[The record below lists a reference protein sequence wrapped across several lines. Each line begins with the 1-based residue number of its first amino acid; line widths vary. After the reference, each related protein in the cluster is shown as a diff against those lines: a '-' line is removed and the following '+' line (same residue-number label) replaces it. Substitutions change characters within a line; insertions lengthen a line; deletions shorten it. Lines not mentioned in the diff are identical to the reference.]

1 MLSIALMVSDHR
13 NQHLHFLR
21 ASIATLTY
29 PFQYLVNLPADIKHT
44 ATEQFASRDNLLAE
58 NKALHEKNLFYQV
71 KLQRLALLERENER
85 LRQLLESSK
94 QLNNEHVLVAEIM
107 SVDLHP
113 YKQVISINKG
123 ERHGAYRGQP
133 IVGAMGVIG
142 QLIEIY
148 PMHSTALLISDPN
161 HSLLAESNRTN
172 LRALLVG
179 NGHAK
184 FLSLKNVSS
193 SADIRIGDL
202 FHTSGLDG
210 LYPPNY
216 PIAEVTSI
224 NSLPGVP
231 FLEVEARPLV
241 ELNQIREVL
250 LLWDNANSLSTGKS
264 SQP

>member
-1 MLSIALMVSDHR
+1 
-13 NQHLHFLR
+13 
-21 ASIATLTY
+21 
-29 PFQYLVNLPADIKHT
+29 
-44 ATEQFASRDNLLAE
+44 
-58 NKALHEKNLFYQV
+58 
-71 KLQRLALLERENER
+71 LALLERENER
-85 LRQLLESSK
+85 LRKLLDSSK
-94 QLNNEHVLVAEIM
+94 QLDNEHVLIAEIL

-184 FLSLKNVSS
+184 YLSLKNISS

-216 PIAEVTSI
+216 PIAEVISI

-250 LLWDNANSLSTGKS
+250 LIWNNTNSSTSDEAVKR
-264 SQP
+264 

>member
-1 MLSIALMVSDHR
+1 MVTDHR
-13 NQHLHFLR
+13 YQHLHFLR
-21 ASIATLTY
+21 SSIATLTY
-29 PFQYLVNLPADIKHT
+29 PFQYIVNLPSNINQLVSKQLT
-44 ATEQFASRDNLLAE
+44 SRDSLLQE
-58 NKALHEKNLFYQV
+58 NKNLHEKNLLYQV

-85 LRQLLESSK
+85 LRKLLDSSK
-94 QLNNEHVLVAEIM
+94 QLNNEHVLIAEIL

-161 HSLLAESNRTN
+161 HSLLAESNRTS

-184 FLSLKNVSS
+184 YLSLKNVSS

-216 PIAEVTSI
+216 PIAEVISI
-224 NSLPGVP
+224 HSLPGIP

-250 LLWDNANSLSTGKS
+250 LIWNNTNSSASDETAKL
-264 SQP
+264 

>member
-1 MLSIALMVSDHR
+1 
-13 NQHLHFLR
+13 
-21 ASIATLTY
+21 
-29 PFQYLVNLPADIKHT
+29 
-44 ATEQFASRDNLLAE
+44 
-58 NKALHEKNLFYQV
+58 
-71 KLQRLALLERENER
+71 
-85 LRQLLESSK
+85 
-94 QLNNEHVLVAEIM
+94 
-107 SVDLHP
+107 
-113 YKQVISINKG
+113 
-123 ERHGAYRGQP
+123 
-133 IVGAMGVIG
+133 
-142 QLIEIY
+142 
-148 PMHSTALLISDPN
+148 MHSTALLISDPN

-184 FLSLKNVSS
+184 YLSLKNISS

-216 PIAEVTSI
+216 PIAEVISI

-250 LLWDNANSLSTGKS
+250 LIWNNTNSSTSDEAVKR
-264 SQP
+264 

>member
-1 MLSIALMVSDHR
+1 MITDHR
-13 NQHLHFLR
+13 YQHLNFLR
-21 ASIATLTY
+21 SSIATLIY
-29 PFQYLVNLPADIKHT
+29 PFQYIVSLPSDFSRSASK
-44 ATEQFASRDNLLAE
+44 QFASRESLLEE
-58 NKALHEKNLFYQV
+58 NKTLHEKNLFYQV
-71 KLQRLALLERENER
+71 KLQRLALLEQENER
-85 LRQLLESSK
+85 LRQLLDSSK
-94 QLNNEHVLVAEIM
+94 QLNNEHLLVAEIL

-113 YKQVISINKG
+113 FRQVITINKG

-142 QLIEIY
+142 QLIEVY

-184 FLSLKNVSS
+184 FLSLRNVSS

-231 FLEVEARPLV
+231 FLEIEARPLV

-250 LLWDNANSLSTGKS
+250 LLWDNANSMSIDKNI
-264 SQP
+264 QP